1 MPNSKHTFNGNLFL
15 PKRTAHYLS
24 LPCALETSLP
34 NRTLWKKGKSAGK
47 SHSSTTGYSGC
58 TILWMAKKSIPIFS
72 SKTSLKWTKP
82 AFWSK
87 NRVATTFKRWKT
99 LRWFVST
106 SKPWRKPMLFP
117 KTGKNLVDSSLN
129 MRLKSPLAGLKAFC
143 LWMPSNGICNCKPT
157 RLISWNAFLC
167 TTSRPIWAW
176 KEKV

>member
-1 MPNSKHTFNGNLFL
+1 MLSWLIQTKWKKNSSSVKLFFRFVQKDLIFKKLGKVLFFFRSKNPEKRCVHLPNSKHTFNGNLFL

-72 SKTSLKWTKP
+72 SKTSLKWTKT

-99 LRWFVST
+99 EVVCF
-106 SKPWRKPMLFP
+106 
-117 KTGKNLVDSSLN
+117 NL
-129 MRLKSPLAGLKAFC
+129 
-143 LWMPSNGICNCKPT
+143 
-157 RLISWNAFLC
+157 
-167 TTSRPIWAW
+167 
-176 KEKV
+176 